1 MKILFKVSAVETR
14 VNPKDNSEFVSISLV
29 KEKEVELNGCKTI
42 AKLYADHACAS
53 TTLKVGDTFLFD
65 SEQYNMVQR
74 PYVNAQGVTKTANSI
89 FARAEV

>member
-14 VNPKDNSEFVSISLV
+14 VNPKDKSEFISLSLV
-29 KEKEVELNGCKTI
+29 KEKKVELNGCVTN

-53 TTLKVGDTFLFD
+53 TTLNVGDTFTFD
-65 SEQYNMVQR
+65 SELYNMVQR
-74 PYVNAQGVTKTANSI
+74 PYANAEGVTKVANSI

>member
-1 MKILFKVSAVETR
+1 MKILFKVVAVETR
-14 VNPKDNSEFVSISLV
+14 VNPKDNSEFKSISMV
-29 KEKEVELNGCKTI
+29 KEKKVELNGCVTM

-53 TTLKVGDTFLFD
+53 TTLKAGDDFLFD

-74 PYVNAQGVTKTANSI
+74 PYANAEGVTKVANSI